1 VDQHPS
7 EDEEAA
13 VTATQNPSTG
23 HPKTASDAGARRY
36 ATVNPYTGETEQEFP
51 FLETGEID
59 GVVER
64 AHAAFLEWRRRSV
77 EERAQVVGRA
87 AELMLERKDEFA
99 ALVTR
104 EMGKRIQEA
113 AGEVQLAASILDYYA
128 KNGPRFL
135 EPRTIEVMQGEAV
148 VENEPIGVLLAIE
161 PWNYPLY
168 QVVRV
173 AGPNLVL
180 GNTILLKHA
189 ELNPQTALAIEQ
201 LFRDAGAPEGVY
213 TNVFLQIPDVERV
226 IAHPHVEGVTLT
238 GSERAGSSVASL
250 AGKHLKKS
258 VLELGGSDPFIVLDT
273 EDLGRTVK
281 AATMGRMQNSGQAC
295 IAAKRL
301 IVPEDLY
308 EPFVEG
314 LKQAFSGFTPGDP
327 SDPST
332 SLAPLSSEQ
341 AAADL
346 HAQIQDAVDKGAT
359 VVTGGGRP
367 EHPGAFVEPTILTD
381 VTPEMRAYS
390 EELFGPAAVVYKV
403 RDEEEAIELANNSR
417 FGLGAAVFSGDLDR
431 ARSVADRIE
440 AGMVWVNQPTG
451 SAAELPFGGVKR
463 SGYGRELSELGMFEF
478 ANRKLTRVLPAK
490 KAAKPQAG

>member
-1 VDQHPS
+1 M
-7 EDEEAA
+7 
-13 VTATQNPSTG
+13 TATQNAPTE
-23 HPKTASDAGARRY
+23 HPKTASDSGARPY
-36 ATVNPYTGETEQEFP
+36 ATVNPYTGKTEKEFP
-51 FLETGEID
+51 FLETSEID

-64 AHAAFLEWRRRSV
+64 AHAAFLEWRQRTA
-77 EERAQVVGRA
+77 EERAAVVGRA
-87 AELMLERKDEFA
+87 AELMLERADEFA
-99 ALVTR
+99 ALVSR

-135 EPRTIEVMQGEAV
+135 EPRRIEVRQGEAI
-148 VENEPIGVLLAIE
+148 VENEPTGVILAIE

-173 AGPNLVL
+173 AAPNLVL
-180 GNTILLKHA
+180 GNAILLKHA
-189 ELNPQTALAIEQ
+189 ELNPQTALAIEKC
-201 LFRDAGAPEGVY
+201 FHDAGVPEGVY
-213 TNVFLQIPDVERV
+213 TNVFLAIPDVEQV
-226 IAHPHVEGVTLT
+226 IAHPYVEGVTLT
-238 GSERAGSSVASL
+238 GSERAGSSVAAL

-281 AATMGRMQNSGQAC
+281 AATMGRMQNTGQAC

-301 IVPEDLY
+301 IVTEDIFDD
-308 EPFVEG
+308 FVAG
-314 LKQAFSGFTPGDP
+314 LAQAFSSFSHGDP

-341 AAADL
+341 AAKDL

-367 EHPGAFVEPTILTD
+367 DHPGAFVEPTILTD
-381 VTPEMRAYS
+381 VTPEMRAYT

-403 RDEEEAIELANNSR
+403 ANDDEAIALANNSR
-417 FGLGAAVFSGDLDR
+417 FGLGAAVFSHDLDR
-431 ARSVADRIE
+431 ARSVADRVH

-451 SAAELPFGGVKR
+451 SSAELPFGGVKR

-478 ANRKLTRVLPAK
+478 ANRRLTRVLPSK
-490 KAAKPQAG
+490 KADKPQAG

>member
-1 VDQHPS
+1 
-7 EDEEAA
+7 
-13 VTATQNPSTG
+13 VTATQNAPTAQ
-23 HPKTASDAGARRY
+23 PKTASDAGARPYR
-36 ATVNPYTGETEQEFP
+36 TVNPYTGETEKEFP
-51 FLETGEID
+51 FLEAGEVD

-64 AHAAFLEWRRRSV
+64 AHAAFEEWRRRPV
-77 EERAQVVGRA
+77 EERAQIVGRA
-87 AELMLERKDEFA
+87 AELMLERSDEFA

-113 AGEVQLAASILDYYA
+113 GGEVQLAASILDYYA

-135 EPRTIEVMQGEAV
+135 EPRQIEVMKGEAI
-148 VENEPIGVLLAIE
+148 VENEPIGVILAIE

-180 GNTILLKHA
+180 GNAILLKHA
-189 ELNPQTALAIEQ
+189 ELNPQTALAIEKCF
-201 LFRDAGAPEGVY
+201 LDAGVPEGVY
-213 TNVFLQIPDVERV
+213 TNVFLAIPDVEQV
-226 IAHPHVEGVTLT
+226 IAHPLVQGVTLT
-238 GSERAGSSVASL
+238 GSERAGSAVASL

-301 IVPEDLY
+301 IVPEDIY

-314 LKQAFSGFTPGDP
+314 LKQAFSTFSPGDP

-332 SLAPLSSEQ
+332 TLAPLSSEQ
-341 AAADL
+341 AAKDL
-346 HAQIQDAVDKGAT
+346 HAQIQDAIDKGAT

-367 EHPGAFVEPTILTD
+367 DLPGAFVEPTILTD
-381 VTPEMRAYS
+381 VTPEMRAYN

-403 RDEEEAIELANNSR
+403 RDEDEAVELANGTTY
-417 FGLGAAVFSGDLDR
+417 GLGAAVFSSDLDK
-431 ARSVADRIE
+431 ARSVAERIE
-440 AGMVWVNQPTG
+440 AGMVFVNQPTG
-451 SAAELPFGGVKR
+451 SSPELPFGGVKR
-463 SGYGRELSELGMFEF
+463 SGFGRELGRFGADEF
-478 ANRKLTRVLPAK
+478 VNKKLIRIGP
-490 KAAKPQAG
+490 G